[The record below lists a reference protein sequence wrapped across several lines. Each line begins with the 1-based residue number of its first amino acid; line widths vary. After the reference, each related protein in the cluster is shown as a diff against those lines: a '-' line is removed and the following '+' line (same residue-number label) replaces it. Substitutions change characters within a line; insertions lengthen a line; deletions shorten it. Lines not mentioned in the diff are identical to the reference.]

1 MCACINPRLQKMVF
15 GCTPVE
21 GCIAALDEYKPA
33 LEASVLV
40 V

>member
-1 MCACINPRLQKMVF
+1 MVF

-21 GCIAALDEYKPA
+21 GCIAALDENKPA

-40 V
+40 VLKPTKTPKP